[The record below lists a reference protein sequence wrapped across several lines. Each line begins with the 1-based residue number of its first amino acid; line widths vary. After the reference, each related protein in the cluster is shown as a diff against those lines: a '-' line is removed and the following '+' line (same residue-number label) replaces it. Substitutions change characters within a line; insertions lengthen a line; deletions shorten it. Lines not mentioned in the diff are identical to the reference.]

1 MAGASTSELDTD
13 LTRVIS
19 VVSKD
24 KNLDKAII
32 IDALEQAVLH
42 AARRD
47 FGVTADL
54 EAHYNEESNE
64 IELFQFRTVVDD
76 VQDIVREISVPE
88 AHKLDPGA
96 NVGDALGIKLET
108 NKFGRIAAQSAKQII
123 VQKVRDAERAQI
135 YDEFK
140 DRTGEVLSGHVR
152 RFERNDIIVDL
163 GRTEAVIPYREQMP
177 TERFRVKDRITGYV
191 LEVKR
196 SSRGPQIVMSRAHPG
211 FLVRLFEQHVTEIY
225 DGIVTIEAAAR
236 DSGHRSKIAVYSRD
250 PSVDP
255 VGACVGVKGARV
267 QAVIQELNGEKI
279 DIIPWDQDPARLVC
293 NGLAPA
299 VVSKV
304 IVDDSNHSMEV
315 IVADD
320 QLSLAIGKR
329 GQNVRLA
336 AQLTGWRL
344 DIKSEGKLESELV
357 GAKLAV
363 AAIPGIGSMRAEIL
377 VNEGHKTP
385 GDVAAL
391 SPRILQRLLN
401 MEEADAE
408 KVLEEAAKYAR
419 EGKKPLA
426 PGDISDTERQELLA
440 NSVADPRALER
451 TSPKEP
457 SVVEDSARKD
467 RLAMFMRLSGVG
479 EAAAHALA
487 DAGYGTIGD
496 IIADSAD
503 EVSQKSGLSLGIAR
517 TVQIAADRHLQAE
530 LSANSSDED

>member
-1 MAGASTSELDTD
+1 MAGAINSELDTD

-64 IELFQFRTVVDD
+64 IELFQFRTVVDE
-76 VQDIVREISVPE
+76 VQDNVREISVPE
-88 AHKLDPGA
+88 AGKLDPGA

-293 NGLAPA
+293 NALAPA

-304 IVDDSNHSMEV
+304 IVDDNNHSMEV

-357 GAKLAV
+357 GAKMAV
-363 AAIPGIGSMRAEIL
+363 ASIPGIGAMRAEIL

-385 GDVAAL
+385 SEIAAL
-391 SPRILQRLLN
+391 SPRVLQRLLN
-401 MEEADAE
+401 MEEVDAE
-408 KVLEEAAKYAR
+408 RVIEEAAKFAR
-419 EGKKPLA
+419 EGKKFVPA
-426 PGDISDTERQELLA
+426 GDISDDERKELLA
-440 NSVADPRALER
+440 NAVADPRALEK
-451 TSPKEP
+451 SAPKEAN
-457 SVVEDSARKD
+457 VAEDNARND
-467 RLAMFMRLSGVG
+467 RIKMFSRLSGVG
-479 EAAAHALA
+479 EATAHALA

-496 IIADSAD
+496 IIADSAE

-517 TVQIAADRHLQAE
+517 TVQIAADRYLQAE
-530 LSANSSDED
+530 LANSSEED